1 MTLSDEQLDRYA
13 RHIVLGEI
21 GGAGQQ
27 KLLHSKVLVIGAGGL
42 GSPLLMYLAAAG
54 VGTLGVVDDDVVSL
68 SNLQRQIIHAT
79 TNVGVTKTI
88 SAGEM
93 IAALNPGIEVRAHT
107 LRLTAENAAGLVR
120 EYDLVADGCD
130 NFETR
135 LAVNDACLSERKPLV
150 SAALQKFDG
159 QLSTFKP
166 YEKDAGG
173 NPLPCYRC
181 LVPEAPPNED
191 MVACADIGIL
201 GASAGVMG
209 TLQGVEV
216 IKELLGLGTSLAG
229 SVLVYDGLKADFRK
243 VRLNKDPECPGCSKA
258 WPGA

>member
-1 MTLSDEQLDRYA
+1 MTLSNEQLDRYA

-27 KLLHSKVLVIGAGGL
+27 KLLKSKVLVIGAGGL

-54 VGTLGVVDDDVVSL
+54 VGTLGIVDDDTVSL

-79 TNVGVTKTI
+79 KNINRPKTV

-93 IAALNPGIEVRAHT
+93 IAALNPGIEVIAHT
-107 LRLTAENAAGLVR
+107 VRLTAENAAGLVR
-120 EYDLVADGCD
+120 DYDLVADGCD

-135 LAVNDACLSERKPLV
+135 LAVSDACLAERKTLV

-166 YEKDAGG
+166 HQKDASG

-181 LVPEAPPNED
+181 LVPQAPPAQD
-191 MVACADIGIL
+191 LACAEIGIL

-229 SVLVYDGLKADFRK
+229 SVLIYDGLKADFRK
-243 VRLNKDPECPGCSKA
+243 VRLGKDPECPGCSKA
-258 WPGA
+258 

>member
-1 MTLSDEQLDRYA
+1 MTLRDEQLDRYA
-13 RHIVLGEI
+13 RHIILSEI

-27 KLLHSKVLVIGAGGL
+27 KLLKSKVLVIGAGGL

-54 VGTLGVVDDDVVSL
+54 VGTLGIVDDDAVSL

-79 TNVGVTKTI
+79 KNIDVPKTE
-88 SAGEM
+88 SAAKT
-93 IAALNPGIEVRAHT
+93 IAALNPDVKVIAHSV
-107 LRLTAENAAGLVR
+107 RLTAENAKDLIR
-120 EYDLVADGCD
+120 DYDLVADGCD

-135 LAVNDACLSERKPLV
+135 LAVNEACLSLQVPLV

-166 YEKDAGG
+166 YGKKSGG
-173 NPLPCYRC
+173 SALPCYRC
-181 LVPEAPPNED
+181 LVPEAPVQEG
-191 MVACADIGIL
+191 MTCADIGIL
-201 GASAGVMG
+201 GAIAGVMG

-229 SVLVYDGLKADFRK
+229 SVLIYDGLNTNFRK
-243 VRLNKDPECPGCSKA
+243 VTLNKDPKCPACSKA
-258 WPGA
+258 

>member
-1 MTLSDEQLDRYA
+1 MTLSNEQLDRYA

-27 KLLHSKVLVIGAGGL
+27 KLLKSKVLVIGAGGL

-54 VGTLGVVDDDVVSL
+54 VGTLGIVDDDTVSL

-79 TNVGVTKTI
+79 KNINRPKTV

-93 IAALNPGIEVRAHT
+93 IAALNPGIEVIAHT
-107 LRLTAENAAGLVR
+107 VRLTAKNAAGLVR
-120 EYDLVADGCD
+120 DYDLVADGCD

-135 LAVNDACLSERKPLV
+135 LAVSDACLAERKTLV

-166 YEKDAGG
+166 YQKDSGG

-181 LVPEAPPNED
+181 LVPQAPPVQD
-191 MVACADIGIL
+191 LACAEIGIL

-229 SVLVYDGLKADFRK
+229 SVLIYDGLKADFRK
-243 VRLNKDPECPGCSKA
+243 VQLGKDPECPGCSKA
-258 WPGA
+258 